1 MIRISRI
8 LLAMTIAAP
17 LIAGGAAAQDSLYKR
32 LGGYDAIAAVTDDFL
47 AQLITNETFARFFFG
62 ASNDTKKRIRQH
74 IIDLM
79 CQTTGGPCVYVGR
92 DMKVSHEGLGINKAE
107 WDASL
112 AAFAYACQA
121 EGARAGAEGA
131 CRDPRSAREG
141 HRREA
146 LSGESPAS
154 TRIEKISIRMV
165 G

>member
-1 MIRISRI
+1 MIRISRMI
-8 LLAMTIAAP
+8 LAITIAAP
-17 LIAGGAAAQDSLYKR
+17 LIASSAAAQDSLYKR

-92 DMKVSHEGLGINKAE
+92 DMKVSHEGPGINKAEE

-112 AAFAYACQA
+112 AVF
-121 EGARAGAEGA
+121 
-131 CRDPRSAREG
+131 
-141 HRREA
+141 
-146 LSGESPAS
+146 AS
-154 TRIEKISIRMV
+154 TLAKLKVPEQEQKELAAILGPLEKDIV
-165 G
+165 EKP

>member
-112 AAFAYACQA
+112 AAFA
-121 EGARAGAEGA
+121 
-131 CRDPRSAREG
+131 
-141 HRREA
+141 
-146 LSGESPAS
+146 S
-154 TRIEKISIRMV
+154 TLAKLKVPEQEQKELAAILGPLEKDIV
-165 G
+165 EKP

>member
-112 AAFAYACQA
+112 AAFAATLAKLKVPEQEQKELA
-121 EGARAGAEGA
+121 AILG
-131 CRDPRSAREG
+131 S
-141 HRREA
+141 
-146 LSGESPAS
+146 L
-154 TRIEKISIRMV
+154 EKDIV
-165 G
+165 EKP